1 MKETPPKEEPP
12 PKAEPTFPDLATVNA
27 ARAFW
32 ETRAHTRRHARQNE
46 IPSRCFATIDNSED
60 GDVYFLNYFEQHD
73 TFSGAEFYI
82 DQKEFNPDGFCC
94 MLPRGPYCCQAAAE
108 RWWRSQLASKTA
120 KRSDYPLAR
129 IHHFH
134 DGDKALKAYWETY
147 NTFAGAEV
155 AIRSFSLEI
164 SDSSD
169 DEGFE
174 WHLFCADNKL

>member
-1 MKETPPKEEPP
+1 MKKIKTFNIWGFPGSFSDAEAWRPKPKWGPSKQDRQSPKEKRWPLKENPPKEEPP

-82 DQKEFNPDGFCC
+82 KQEEFNPDWLWGMLSQGPCC
-94 MLPRGPYCCQAAAE
+94 CRAAAE
-108 RWWRSQLASKTA
+108 
-120 KRSDYPLAR
+120 
-129 IHHFH
+129 
-134 DGDKALKAYWETY
+134 
-147 NTFAGAEV
+147 EV
-155 AIRSFSLEI
+155 VEKSTCI
-164 SDSSD
+164 
-169 DEGFE
+169 
-174 WHLFCADNKL
+174 